1 MILPRSE
8 TVALASLYAND
19 TGSAER
25 SKVMVW
31 RGKEGTFLASEQKV
45 TQALTGPWD
54 PARVAISNR
63 TAKGEYRSAGGK
75 KIKQSNE

>member
-31 RGKEGTFLASEQKV
+31 SRCEGTSLASQGLK
-45 TQALTGPWD
+45 LTGPWD